1 MSKDWELLNDLKIG
15 IVGCGHLGQAIA
27 QSLVSQGLEKKNLL
41 ISYRGNPLTY
51 KKLEEQNLASCL
63 TTNQRLF
70 QEAGIVL
77 ITIRPQDI
85 LELRENVIPEKALI
99 VSCMAGAPLE
109 LLSRILKTNV
119 YRMMFS
125 GPDTIVSGKGVA
137 AMYPEHDHLKLLL
150 RSINLTHIKTV
161 TENDVDVF
169 TAGVCMSAAVLKA
182 DEPIEQ
188 QKAIDRIGAEYP
200 MLPEL
205 YTWAVKTSLHFQN
218 DADKEA
224 YIGRMVT
231 KRGITEAV
239 INSLENGDPL
249 DTALQKGIARTKEIS
264 NEIQQSII
272 I

>member
-51 KKLEEQNLASCL
+51 KKLEEQNLTSCL

-161 TENDVDVF
+161 TESDVDVF

-182 DEPIEQ
+182 DDPIEQ